1 MTCNAPRGRVR
12 PDGMRLVFVAVPLL
26 LVLAACGQRAG
37 GENTTPD
44 PLRGKT
50 FIATSV
56 TEDSK
61 PRELVAEM
69 SVEFTDDGRLIARAG
84 CNMMQGQVDTAD
96 GKLVVDGGLA
106 MTGMGCDEARHAQD
120 SFVAGVLGASP
131 SWKLTDG
138 ELTITS
144 GATTFE
150 LAPREAVHPDRELV
164 GTTWELDTQID
175 GQTAS
180 SMAAGAPTV
189 TLVFDSEKVV
199 ADTHCNGLSA
209 DYTVSGDTIEF
220 KPGGMTK
227 MACEPDIMRGESAVV
242 GVLQG
247 TTTYEITADRLTLM
261 SSSGKGIALH
271 AK

>member
-1 MTCNAPRGRVR
+1 
-12 PDGMRLVFVAVPLL
+12 MRLVFVAVPLL
-26 LVLAACGQRAG
+26 LLLAACGQRAG
-37 GENTTPD
+37 EANTAPD
-44 PLRGKT
+44 PLRGRT
-50 FIATSV
+50 FLATTV
-56 TEDSK
+56 TEDGK

-96 GKLVVDGGLA
+96 GKLVVDGGLS
-106 MTGMGCDEARHAQD
+106 MTDMGCDPARHEQD

-131 SWKLTDG
+131 AWQLTDSG
-138 ELTITS
+138 LTITS

-150 LAPREAVHPDRELV
+150 LAPREAVQPDGELV
-164 GTTWELDTQID
+164 GTTWELDTLID

-180 SMAAGAPTV
+180 SMAAGAPAV
-189 TLVFDSEKVV
+189 TLVFDDKKVV
-199 ADTHCNGLSA
+199 AETNCNGLDA
-209 DYTVSGDTIEF
+209 DYTVTGDTIEF
-220 KPGGMTK
+220 KPGMMTK

-242 GVLQG
+242 SVLQG
-247 TTTYEITADRLTLM
+247 TTSYEITADRLTLM

>member
-1 MTCNAPRGRVR
+1 
-12 PDGMRLVFVAVPLL
+12 MRLVFVAVPLL

-37 GENTTPD
+37 GADSAPD

-50 FIATSV
+50 FLATAV
-56 TEDSK
+56 TEDGK
-61 PRELVAEM
+61 ARELVAEM

-84 CNMMQGQVDTAD
+84 CNMMQGQVNTAD
-96 GKLVVDGGLA
+96 GKLVVDELS
-106 MTGMGCDEARHAQD
+106 MTDMGCDPARHAQD

-131 SWKLTDG
+131 AWQLTDSG
-138 ELTITS
+138 LTITS

-150 LAPREAVHPDRELV
+150 LAPREAVQPDRELV
-164 GTTWELDTQID
+164 GTTWELDTLID

-180 SMAAGAPTV
+180 SMAAGAPVV
-189 TLVFDSEKVV
+189 TLVFDDKQVV
-199 ADTHCNGLSA
+199 AETHCNGVSA
-209 DYTVSGDTIEF
+209 DYTVTGDTIEF
-220 KPGGMTK
+220 KLGMMTK

-242 GVLQG
+242 SVLQG
-247 TTTYEITADRLTLM
+247 TTSYEITADRLSLM